1 MEHLPIIA
9 VDMLIRRK
17 GLHMSKLQAATPE
30 DLQRL
35 KLEASA
41 YFGPKMLK
49 QALLRLC
56 QACGAD
62 SLDRFEKTMVDQ
74 IEAMHDDD
82 NRANFETLKEFA
94 IEQLYACVR
103 EVSSSPDMK
112 QPLEETEARR
122 TPGRSQKPE
131 TLEDQLQAGLEDS
144 FPASDPPAVVS
155 TAIPG
160 GSKKLVGTDE
170 VLKKKRE
177 EEAKNK
183 SRS

>member
-1 MEHLPIIA
+1 
-9 VDMLIRRK
+9 
-17 GLHMSKLQAATPE
+17 MSKLQAATSE

-41 YFGPKMLK
+41 YFGPKMLNE
-49 QALLRLC
+49 ALLRLC

-62 SLDRFEKTMVDQ
+62 SLDRFEKTMIDQ

-82 NRANFETLKEFA
+82 RANFETLKEFA

-103 EVSSSPDMK
+103 EVKSSPKMK
-112 QPLEETEARR
+112 QPLEETESRR
-122 TPGRSQKPE
+122 TPGRSEEPK

-155 TAIPG
+155 TAISG

-170 VLKKKRE
+170 VLKKQRE
-177 EEAKNK
+177 QAAKDNG
-183 SRS
+183 RS